1 MLARRSCVRDES
13 DQGFTLVELL
23 VVMIIIGILAA
34 VAIPVF
40 LNQRNSGYDA
50 GAKADAH
57 NAMIAEES
65 VYANSQAFVA
75 VGSLTGFSKSA
86 GTTSVTI
93 TGSPSGVAGAVAA
106 TDTSYQVAAVSKSG
120 KMFCFDRAQNG
131 RGVYA
136 ATGSPLAC

>member
-1 MLARRSCVRDES
+1 MLACRRSAQDEG
-13 DQGFTLVELL
+13 DRGFTLVEIL
-23 VVMIIIGILAA
+23 VVMVIIGILAA
-34 VAIPVF
+34 IAIPVF
-40 LNQRNSGYDA
+40 LSQRSNGYDA

-65 VYANSQAFVA
+65 VYANTQTFVA

-86 GTTSVTI
+86 GTTSVSI
-93 TGSPSGVAGAVAA
+93 TGSPSGTAGAVAA
-106 TDTSYQVAAVSKSG
+106 TDTSYQIAAVSKSG

-136 ATGSPLAC
+136 ASGSPLAC